1 MEEIKISILIPV
13 YNTEKFLE
21 KCLKSVVNQSLKEIE
36 IIVVNDGSKDNS
48 LEILQNFAQK
58 DKRIIIID
66 KENGGLTTARNA
78 ALKIAKGKYCLNIDS
93 DDWIEQGYFEEM
105 YERAEKDNLDIVI
118 SDIKKWDEKR
128 DEIEEIKD
136 LDIGNND
143 IIDNYTYLKELYT
156 RNFFNYTCNKMIKR
170 ELYIKNQIF
179 YDENIFLL
187 EDAEVLGRL
196 IYFSKRIGKI
206 NKSFYCYRIGNNNGC
221 TRNIPFK
228 HLIDILECFE
238 NLEKFYQENNE
249 TEIKNLISRRK
260 NLMLIRM
267 ILEGKFCK
275 FQEYDSFLNKYL
287 EIIKKDKFISL
298 KGILELK
305 KKRDVLFFNFVKLTQ
320 SKTVVKILTKKDKI
334 KFL

>member
-21 KCLKSVVNQSLKEIE
+21 KCLESVIKQSLREIE

-66 KENGGLTTARNA
+66 KENGGSSSARNA

-93 DDWIEQGYFEEM
+93 DDWIEQGYFEAM
-105 YERAEKDNLDIVI
+105 YERAEKYNLDIVI
-118 SDIKKWDEKR
+118 SDIKKWKEKK

-156 RNFFNYTCNKMIKR
+156 RNFFNYTWNKMIKR

-196 IYFSKRIGKI
+196 IYFAKRIGKI
-206 NKSFYCYRIGNNNGC
+206 NKSFYYYRIGDNNGC

-228 HLIDILECFE
+228 HLTDILECFE

-305 KKRDVLFFNFVKLTQ
+305 KRRYVLFFNFIKLTQ
-320 SKTVVKILTKKDKI
+320 SKTAVKILTKKRKN
-334 KFL
+334 

>member
-1 MEEIKISILIPV
+1 MEKIKISIIIPV
-13 YNTEKFLE
+13 YNAGKFLE
-21 KCLKSVVNQSLKEIE
+21 KCLESVVNQNLKEIE
-36 IIVVNDGSKDNS
+36 IICVNDGSIDNS
-48 LEILQNFAQK
+48 MEILQNFAQK

-66 KENGGLTTARNA
+66 KENGGSSSARNA
-78 ALKIAKGKYCLNIDS
+78 ALKTAKGKYCLNIDS
-93 DDWIEQGYFEEM
+93 DDWVAQGYFKAM

-118 SDIKKWDEKR
+118 SDIKKWNEKK

-136 LDIGNND
+136 LDIDNND
-143 IIDNYTYLKELYT
+143 IIDNYTYLKKLYT
-156 RNFFNYTCNKMIKR
+156 TNFFNYTCNKMIKR

-196 IYFSKRIGKI
+196 IYFAKRIGKV
-206 NKSFYCYRIGNNNGC
+206 NKSFYYYRIGDNNGC

-228 HLIDILECFE
+228 HLTDILECFE
-238 NLEKFYQENNE
+238 NLEKFYQRKNE
-249 TEIKNLISRRK
+249 IEIKNLISRRK

-287 EIIKKDKFISL
+287 KIIKKDKFISL
-298 KGILELK
+298 KGILGM
-305 KKRDVLFFNFVKLTQ
+305 KKRRYVLFFNFVKLTQ
-320 SKTVVKILTKKDKI
+320 SKTAVKILTKRR
-334 KFL
+334 